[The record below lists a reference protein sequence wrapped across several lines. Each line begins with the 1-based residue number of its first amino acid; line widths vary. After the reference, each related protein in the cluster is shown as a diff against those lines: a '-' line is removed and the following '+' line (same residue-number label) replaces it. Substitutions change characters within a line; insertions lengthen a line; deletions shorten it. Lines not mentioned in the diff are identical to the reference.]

1 MKPKFSVTRGRCFAA
16 LLGLATSLTMPAQQ
30 TSAPGTLAVQY
41 TRSTPRNITGTV
53 QDGSNEPL
61 RGAVVQVEQEGTMT
75 IQSFVTDERGLYHF
89 RNLNSETDYHIW
101 ATFRG
106 HQSKHHEISRF
117 DKKPDR
123 AIPLVIDLTKD

>member
-1 MKPKFSVTRGRCFAA
+1 
-16 LLGLATSLTMPAQQ
+16 MPAQRS
-30 TSAPGTLAVQY
+30 SATRVLEVQY
-41 TRSTPRNITGTV
+41 TRNAPRNITGTV

-75 IQSFVTDERGLYHF
+75 IQSFVTDERGVYHF
-89 RNLNSETDYHIW
+89 RNLNSETDYQIW

-123 AIPLVIDLTKD
+123 AIPLVIDLTKE